1 MVRRPRAAGAPKGT
15 LGTGQAAELTLPGR
29 CTPHCSVRRTKKNTT
44 IIIKIEITSTR
55 RGLAARPVPKGKAA
69 VKGRHRLPGGAAPQP
84 LTLSTSTVLQR
95 GSSRR
100 AGGAAASVGFSVL
113 GQLCKKKEKPQG
125 EMWQPA
131 GLGVV
136 TANEGEQR
144 VPALSLRFGF
154 TTSQEN
160 NEWSFPARR
169 GGKAEVPGL
178 FPKIFPLPFPGE
190 PCPEPA
196 GLAAGAAAPCIAG
209 LVHAAPFIRANSPLL
224 PGESLVLVGVPEE
237 PQAHGAEAELHR
249 AALAGEGT
257 VVSRMLGRRGTFGCE
272 DGESGG
278 SSLGSKVLR
287 PTTAPPAPVGNLWCP
302 HASPWPLV
310 PPQGWLP
317 RQDVPNVPFPH
328 SITLG
333 DPLTSQQATARPGS
347 PTGLSVCERQRDF
360 SL

>member
-125 EMWQPA
+125 ERWQPA

-136 TANEGEQR
+136 TANEGEQH
-144 VPALSLRFGF
+144 VPALSLHFGCIP
-154 TTSQEN
+154 TVVQH
-160 NEWSFPARR
+160 NELGKQRVGLPSSPWWQSR
-169 GGKAEVPGL
+169 GSWA
-178 FPKIFPLPFPGE
+178 LPQNF
-190 PCPEPA
+190 
-196 GLAAGAAAPCIAG
+196 
-209 LVHAAPFIRANSPLL
+209 SPSH
-224 PGESLVLVGVPEE
+224 SLVSPVLS
-237 PQAHGAEAELHR
+237 Q
-249 AALAGEGT
+249 
-257 VVSRMLGRRGTFGCE
+257 
-272 DGESGG
+272 
-278 SSLGSKVLR
+278 LGSPQEEQHL
-287 PTTAPPAPVGNLWCP
+287 
-302 HASPWPLV
+302 AS
-310 PPQGWLP
+310 
-317 RQDVPNVPFPH
+317 
-328 SITLG
+328 
-333 DPLTSQQATARPGS
+333 
-347 PTGLSVCERQRDF
+347 
-360 SL
+360 